1 MKKVN
6 VLGTDYLFDEDDL
19 NNENLAENDG
29 VCELYEKEIVVRKRE
44 YMPGNTEAGK
54 EKRYQHVIRH
64 ELIHAFAQESGVP
77 YGDDEALVDWF
88 AHMIPMIN
96 KAYEKVVAGD

>member
-1 MKKVN
+1 MKKIN

-44 YMPGNTEAGK
+44 YMPGSTEAGNG
-54 EKRYQHVIRH
+54 I
-64 ELIHAFAQESGVP
+64 S
-77 YGDDEALVDWF
+77 
-88 AHMIPMIN
+88 M
-96 KAYEKVVAGD
+96 